1 MFAMIRTIGTENVL
15 PGDPVVLKY
24 DNGFS
29 RIGAYSVGGDAY
41 GFLCENQPAGCVD
54 DWTMYS
60 RIGNRRIIARAAV
73 IWCRSTLRCS
83 RRSKTTF
90 AWRERATVC
99 SLNPLVSGSQKKRRL
114 SWQACA

>member
-73 IWCRSTLRCS
+73 IMDGGL
-83 RRSKTTF
+83 
-90 AWRERATVC
+90 
-99 SLNPLVSGSQKKRRL
+99 LVSFDTPLFASEQNYVRVESAGYGMLVKSAR
-114 SWQACA
+114 

>member
-41 GFLCENQPAGCVD
+41 GFLCENQPAGCGD

-73 IWCRSTLRCS
+73 IMDGGLLVSFDTPL
-83 RRSKTTF
+83 F
-90 AWRERATVC
+90 ASEQNYVRVERAGYGM
-99 SLNPLVSGSQKKRRL
+99 LVKSAR
-114 SWQACA
+114 